1 MLRARGRL
9 ASMYMPPRMAL
20 APFSLR
26 RGGMGYGAR
35 LRAVARY
42 ASFRAGRYASPAV
55 YHAASAPERVA
66 VVEAGLLAV
75 HPLRELFLMAVQLC
89 LTAISSPD
97 PVRTMLPKRHTE
109 AKFANYAP
117 NFRKYLPSPL
127 SSCILLN

>member
-75 HPLRELFLMAVQLC
+75 HPLRGLFLMAC
-89 LTAISSPD
+89 HPGHITINSP
-97 PVRTMLPKRHTE
+97 
-109 AKFANYAP
+109 AP
-117 NFRKYLPSPL
+117 APHVHP
-127 SSCILLN
+127 